1 MEWFDRLIIR
11 HYSWVSMARR
21 IWRPLGMNY
30 VDHHLTTPARNAFI
44 PARSTRNVV
53 SVHVR
58 VSHTQWTLSSVK
70 LKFILTINVIKDTTT
85 WNNLS
90 VSGTVTS
97 PNKAIHTTEIFYNNN
112 KPIRNTP
119 WWRQYV
125 VFNCPRDGW
134 HLPYEQDRSTNICLC
149 SSPFFNS
156 KYQHK
161 QREELKASNTRA
173 AVISRPNN

>member
-1 MEWFDRLIIR
+1 
-11 HYSWVSMARR
+11 MARR

-30 VDHHLTTPARNAFI
+30 VDHPLTTPTRNAFI
-44 PARSTRNVV
+44 YPARSTRNVV

-70 LKFILTINVIKDTTT
+70 HTLILTINVITDITT

-90 VSGTVTS
+90 VSRIVTF

-125 VFNCPRDGW
+125 VFNCHRDGW

-149 SSPFFNS
+149 FSPFFNS
-156 KYQHK
+156 KYKHK
-161 QREELKASNTRA
+161 QREELKASNRRA
-173 AVISRPNN
+173 AVISSPNNYGKYWRKQRTYRTGY